1 MYKTLSLFSGAATPN
16 EEGRQIINSEIH
28 NPQCP
33 LKEDICEKHFYSPRN
48 DCFPFAKKSCLSL
61 FTEYSRHYV

>member
-28 NPQCP
+28 NPHCP
-33 LKEDICEKHFYSPRN
+33 LKEDICEKPFYSPRN
-48 DCFPFAKKSCLSL
+48 D
-61 FTEYSRHYV
+61 YVSP